1 MAKVNLFT
9 AVLITLL
16 LISAIFIIGAGCET
30 ASQGGGGGQG
40 NEGNGQTPPAPVETL
55 FSDDFNNDMSG
66 AVPSQWNIVLKDNLV
81 ASVKGTTQSND
92 IYGKVLELKGRL
104 VTASP
109 GATWQDYSV
118 EMEFK
123 VFNAGEHEG
132 PAILFRVQDSDN
144 YYLLATNT
152 QPTGTN
158 YILSKVVSGT
168 KSELKQRSSNKRID
182 DDVWHT
188 IKLDIQGENFNVYV
202 DGSNIME
209 TTLDG
214 TFATGGIG
222 LMTHP
227 FSNILF
233 DNIVVIGITA

>member
-16 LISAIFIIGAGCET
+16 LISAIFVIGAGCET
-30 ASQGGGGGQG
+30 TSPG
-40 NEGNGQTPPAPVETL
+40 NGNGNGNGQITPPSVETL

-92 IYGKVLELKGRL
+92 VFGKVLELKGRL
-104 VTASP
+104 ITASP

-118 EMEFK
+118 ETEFK

-158 YILSKVVSGT
+158 YILSKVVSGA
-168 KSELKQRSSNKRID
+168 KSEIKQRSSNKRID
-182 DDVWHT
+182 DDTWHT
-188 IKLDIQGENFNVYV
+188 IKLDIQGEDFTVDV
-202 DGSNIME
+202 DGSNVME

-233 DNIVVIGITA
+233 DSVVVIGTTA